1 MAQGL
6 LDVVSQVGRGFEKI
20 YDEQVPTMDEI
31 RGLLGM
37 PEDMSSDPAAQYTT
51 DVPSPR
57 RNPVKDYF
65 KNYVGHEEL
74 NDTDRSR
81 TYDRN
86 KNAFQVYQLKGEKR
100 PTVGEGLFLDD
111 AALKAIGLNKVPKV
125 GTYIPAEKV
134 NSLVSNRWANA
145 YERASKELAGTKGE
159 SSIGPLA
166 EMIFQMG
173 AGVVNPKNKTKYFAK
188 TLRLLKEG
196 KVKEAQEEAKNS
208 PGWYGKTTSRAERV
222 ISRFGKGEL

>member
-1 MAQGL
+1 MAGL
-6 LDVVSQVGRGFEKI
+6 LDTIQSGAGSI
-20 YDEQVPTMDEI
+20 YDATAEQV

-37 PEDMSSDPAAQYTT
+37 SPDQADPVAAQAV
-51 DVPSPR
+51 DAPIPK

-65 KNYVGHEEL
+65 KKYVGHEEL
-74 NDTDRSR
+74 GDQDRSR
-81 TYDRN
+81 TYDEK

-111 AALKAIGLNKVPKV
+111 NALKAMGLNKVPKV
-125 GTYIPAEKV
+125 GTYLPAEKV
-134 NSLVSNRWANA
+134 NSLVSNRWVNA
-145 YERASKELAGTKGE
+145 YQRAAKELSGTGGE

-173 AGVVNPKNKTKYFAK
+173 EGIVDPTNKRKYFGK
-188 TLRLLKEG
+188 TLKLLKKG
-196 KVKEAQEEAKNS
+196 KVKEAQKEAKDS

-222 ISRFGKGEL
+222 ISRFGRGDL